1 MEKNLEAARSI
12 GKMAETIRKTVG
24 KYISEE
30 ECHSDDTQLRI
41 NTLTKEV
48 DLADPEDDLPDYDY
62 YPVMDLVRGSD
73 TEPGRW
79 IPDEDAISDVAA
91 EYSGI

>member
-1 MEKNLEAARSI
+1 MDKNIEATRGI
-12 GKMAETIRKTVG
+12 EEMAESIRKTVEQ
-24 KYISEE
+24 YISEE

-79 IPDEDAISDVAA
+79 IPDEEAISEVAA